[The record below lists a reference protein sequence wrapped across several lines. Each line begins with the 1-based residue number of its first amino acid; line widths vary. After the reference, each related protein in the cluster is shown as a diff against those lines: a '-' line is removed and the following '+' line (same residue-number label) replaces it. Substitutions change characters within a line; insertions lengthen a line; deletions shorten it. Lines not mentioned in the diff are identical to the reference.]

1 MKKGKEKTDFDRI
14 VWSDGL
20 LDKILSCCAG
30 FIFAGL
36 FMFSIITFCRLSV
49 IYCFLMERI

>member
-20 LDKILSCCAG
+20 LDKILSGCAG
-30 FIFAGL
+30 FILAGL
-36 FMFSIITFCRLSV
+36 IIFIVVTFCHL
-49 IYCFLMERI
+49 

>member
-20 LDKILSCCAG
+20 LDKILSCCAE
-30 FIFAGL
+30 FILAGL
-36 FMFSIITFCRLSV
+36 FIFIIITFCNL
-49 IYCFLMERI
+49 

>member
-14 VWSDGL
+14 VWSDEL

-30 FIFAGL
+30 FILASL
-36 FMFSIITFCRLSV
+36 FIFIIITFCNL
-49 IYCFLMERI
+49 